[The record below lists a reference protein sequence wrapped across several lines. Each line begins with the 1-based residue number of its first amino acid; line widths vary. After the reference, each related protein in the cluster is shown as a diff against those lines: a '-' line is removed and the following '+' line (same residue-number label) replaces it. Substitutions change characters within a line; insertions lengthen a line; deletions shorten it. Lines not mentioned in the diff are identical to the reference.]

1 MKLTA
6 IRRYGD
12 DQRDGMEILS
22 GSGCVKA

>member
-6 IRRYGD
+6 IRRYGS
-12 DQRDGMEILS
+12 DQRESMEILS